1 MHPRMNMSE
10 AGLCVGLVKFVEGVA
25 RVLTRPGHHSMD
37 PKSTSVP
44 IHTWKHIRQTN
55 GQAAG

>member
-1 MHPRMNMSE
+1 MSE